1 MVLDSPASSSLSYI
15 QTCFFSAE
23 CMSSTSHIF
32 SSSVFII
39 AVAREGKKKLIPCYK
54 HLALVQDTH
63 DIITG
68 LFVFLVRVFY
78 TTMCFP
84 SAVVIYK

>member
-1 MVLDSPASSSLSYI
+1 MSKRL
-15 QTCFFSAE
+15 FSVE
-23 CMSSTSHIF
+23 CMSSISHIF

-39 AVAREGKKKLIPCYK
+39 AVAREEKKLIPLYK

-63 DIITG
+63 DINVG

-78 TTMCFP
+78 TTMFFP
-84 SAVVIYK
+84 SAEVNYK